1 LKLDRGRFVP
11 IAEGRTKQV
20 VTSTDRVEREDAAAV
35 EETSSDADRRR
46 TGRFR
51 RSGAWA
57 TWRQLPITEGIT
69 GRATSLRD
77 GRYRWMLR
85 SVDAAV
91 AALVVLVVLP
101 GLTDGVEPWMVL
113 VAAPLMVVLN
123 TMSRL
128 YERDQ
133 LVLNRTTLDEAPSL
147 LQAAALFTLLLWIL
161 HDAATLVQ
169 LYAGD
174 VAVVWMATFAL
185 LLVGRAAGR
194 AQVRRA
200 TPGERCLVVG
210 EDDSIT
216 AIRQKIENT
225 SVKAEVVATLPLGPF
240 PSVVGDELAN
250 EFRFLVRL
258 HDVDRAIIAPGTQGA
273 VTDTLDLIR
282 AAKHA
287 GVRVSVVPRMLEAVG
302 STVEFD
308 QIDGLTMLCVR
319 RFGLS
324 RSSRLLK
331 RAFDLLGAS
340 AMLAVA
346 GPMMLAIMAA
356 IRLDSPGPLFFRQT
370 RVGKDGKRFEMLKF
384 RSMIEG
390 ADAKKEALRPLN
402 ESEGLFKIESD
413 PRVTRV
419 GRLLRRMSL
428 DELPQ
433 LVNVWRG
440 EMSLVGP
447 RPLVVDEDVKVQGF
461 YRHRLHLTP
470 GMTGHWQ
477 ILGSARVPMHEM
489 VSIDYLYVANWSLWT
504 DVKILLRTIPY
515 MLASRGM

>member
-1 LKLDRGRFVP
+1 
-11 IAEGRTKQV
+11 
-20 VTSTDRVEREDAAAV
+20 
-35 EETSSDADRRR
+35 
-46 TGRFR
+46 
-51 RSGAWA
+51 
-57 TWRQLPITEGIT
+57 
-69 GRATSLRD
+69 
-77 GRYRWMLR
+77 
-85 SVDAAV
+85 
-91 AALVVLVVLP
+91 
-101 GLTDGVEPWMVL
+101 MVL

-123 TMSRL
+123 TLSRL

-133 LVLNRTTLDEAPSL
+133 LVLNKTTLDEAPSL
-147 LQAAALFTLLLWIL
+147 LQAAALFTLLLWIV
-161 HDAATLVQ
+161 HDAATLVT

-174 VAVVWMATFAL
+174 AALVWMTTFAL
-185 LLVGRAAGR
+185 LLAGRAVGR
-194 AQVRRA
+194 AQVRRV

-210 EDDSIT
+210 EDASIT

-225 SVKAEVVATLPLGPF
+225 SVSARIVATLPINPF
-240 PSVVGDELAN
+240 SASRGEDLAE
-250 EFRFLVRL
+250 EFRMLVHD
-258 HDVDRAIIAPGTQGA
+258 HDVDRAIIAPASDGA
-273 VTDTLDLIR
+273 ATDTLDLIR

-287 GVRVSVVPRMLEAVG
+287 GVRVSLVPRMLEVVG

-308 QIDGLTMLCVR
+308 QLDGLTMLCIR

-324 RSSRLLK
+324 RSSRILK
-331 RAFDLLGAS
+331 RAFDLVGAS

-346 GPMMLAIMAA
+346 APMMLAIMAA
-356 IRLDSPGPLFFRQT
+356 IRLDTAGPLFFRQT
-370 RVGKDGKRFEMLKF
+370 RVGKDGRRFEMLKF
-384 RSMIEG
+384 RSMVEG
-390 ADAKKEALRPLN
+390 ADAGKEALRPLN
-402 ESEGLFKIESD
+402 ETQGLFKIERD
-413 PRVTRV
+413 PRITRV
-419 GRLLRRMSL
+419 GRFLRGTSL

-447 RPLVVDEDVKVQGF
+447 RPLVVDEDIKVQGF

>member
-1 LKLDRGRFVP
+1 VAR
-11 IAEGRTKQV
+11 
-20 VTSTDRVEREDAAAV
+20 
-35 EETSSDADRRR
+35 
-46 TGRFR
+46 
-51 RSGAWA
+51 
-57 TWRQLPITEGIT
+57 RQLPITEGIS

-85 SVDAAV
+85 GVDALV
-91 AALVVLVVLP
+91 AAIVVVLVLP
-101 GLTDGVEPWMVL
+101 ATTAGVDPRMVF
-113 VAAPLMVVLN
+113 VAAPLMVCLN
-123 TMSRL
+123 TLSRL

-147 LQAAALFTLLLWIL
+147 LQAAAMFTLLLWIL
-161 HDAATLVQ
+161 HDAATLVT

-174 VAVVWMATFAL
+174 AAVVWMATFAL
-185 LLVGRAAGR
+185 LLGGRACGR
-194 AQVRRA
+194 ALVRRA
-200 TPGERCLVVG
+200 SPGERCLVVG
-210 EDDSIT
+210 EDASIT

-225 SVKAEVVATLPLGPF
+225 SVNAQVVATLPVSPF
-240 PSVVGDELAN
+240 ASAFGAGLADE
-250 EFRFLVRL
+250 FQVLVRR
-258 HDVDRAIIAPGTQGA
+258 HEVDRAIIAPVSDGA
-273 VTDTLDLIR
+273 ATDTLNLIR

-287 GVRVSVVPRMLEAVG
+287 GVRVSLVPRMLEVVG

-324 RSSRLLK
+324 RSSRMLK
-331 RAFDLLGAS
+331 RAFDLFGAS

-384 RSMIEG
+384 RSMVEG
-390 ADAKKEALRPLN
+390 ADSKKEALRPLN
-402 ESEGLFKIESD
+402 ETQGLFKIESD
-413 PRVTRV
+413 PRITRV
-419 GRLLRRMSL
+419 GRFLRGTSL

-515 MLASRGM
+515 MVASRGM

>member
-1 LKLDRGRFVP
+1 MASTDQLEHEEPGLDES
-11 IAEGRTKQV
+11 IV
-20 VTSTDRVEREDAAAV
+20 VT
-35 EETSSDADRRR
+35 DRRPAR
-46 TGRFR
+46 RFR
-51 RSGAWA
+51 RSGARVVR
-57 TWRQLPITEGIT
+57 RQMPITEGST

-77 GRYRWMLR
+77 GHYRWMLR
-85 SVDAAV
+85 GVDAAV
-91 AALVVLVVLP
+91 AAAIVLLVLP
-101 GLTDGVEPWMVL
+101 ATTAGVEPSMAL
-113 VAAPLMVVLN
+113 VAALLMVLLN
-123 TMSRL
+123 TLSRL
-128 YERDQ
+128 YERDL

-147 LQAAALFTLLLWIL
+147 LQAAAMFTLLLWIV
-161 HDAATLVQ
+161 HDAATLVT

-174 VAVVWMATFAL
+174 AAVVWMATFAL
-185 LLVGRAAGR
+185 LLGGRALGR
-194 AQVRRA
+194 ALVLRA
-200 TPGERCLVVG
+200 TPGERCLIVG
-210 EDDSIT
+210 ENASIT
-216 AIRQKIENT
+216 AIRQKIEDT
-225 SVKAEVVATLPLGPF
+225 SVNAEVVATLPVSPF
-240 PSVVGDELAN
+240 TSLVGDALAD
-250 EFRFLVRL
+250 EFRLQVRL
-258 HDVDRAIIAPGTQGA
+258 HDVDRAIIAPASGED

-287 GVRVSVVPRMLEAVG
+287 GVRVSLVPRMLEVVG

-331 RAFDLLGAS
+331 RGFDLAGAS
-340 AMLAVA
+340 VMLAVA
-346 GPMMLAIMAA
+346 APTMLAIMAA
-356 IRLDSPGPLFFRQT
+356 IRLESHGPVFFRQT
-370 RVGKDGKRFEMLKF
+370 RVGKDGHRFKMLKF

-390 ADAKKEALRPLN
+390 ADAKKEALRALN
-402 ESEGLFKIESD
+402 ETQGLFKIESD
-413 PRVTRV
+413 PRITRV
-419 GRLLRRMSL
+419 GRFLRRTSL

-447 RPLVVDEDVKVQGF
+447 RPLVVDEDAKVQGF